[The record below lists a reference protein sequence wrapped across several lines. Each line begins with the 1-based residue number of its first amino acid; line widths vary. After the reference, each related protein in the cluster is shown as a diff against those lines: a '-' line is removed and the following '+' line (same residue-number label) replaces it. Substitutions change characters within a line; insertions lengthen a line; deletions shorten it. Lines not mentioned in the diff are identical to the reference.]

1 MYLKKITLKNFR
13 KFGGDAS
20 KNDLEVNLHPGLNVI
35 VGENDSGKT
44 AIIDAIKLL
53 LGTVS
58 EDFDRIQDEDFY
70 CNSEGFFSENF
81 FIEGIFDDLDTN
93 EAGLFLEWLSFNEKG
108 NYQLRLILEVTKKK
122 NDNGQEFIERQLLAG
137 EKNCENKIDSRARS
151 LLRATYLKPL
161 RDANSELR
169 PGFKSRLAQILR
181 AHSSFKQLP
190 EEKHA
195 LESVMEKANFEI
207 ESYFSEEYE
216 EGKSIKS
223 DIESILS
230 EFYDVKDSGKAN
242 TDFSVTPA
250 NLKSILNKLSLNSNS
265 INLGLGNMN
274 LLFIATELLLLN
286 NSASINS
293 VGPHVTLIE
302 ELEAHLHTQAQIRLV
317 KYLEQVVK
325 KGETT
330 QFILTSHSTHLV
342 SSISPKNLIYLNN
355 GNAYPLSHQ
364 YTLLENED
372 YEFLERFLDS
382 TKSNLFFAK
391 GLILVEG
398 DSEML
403 LIPAIAE
410 LIGLPLH
417 QYGISLVNI
426 GGTSFERYIKL
437 FSTNDSPSINL
448 PISLVTDVDVR
459 PIIYFEN
466 EDKLI
471 YQINNDNMQEVE
483 ILIGKSLIDYD
494 GNETEYTSIE
504 SLMEAF
510 EIEDS
515 VSQKKLTKITK
526 QTPSDKAIKEEI
538 KRKMKSVQEKYAKYN
553 ANLNISISPE
563 WTLEYCL
570 LQSPLQKLLKDSI
583 LETQYKKPFR
593 SSTQKTIDSI
603 EADLKNP
610 EKKSTAIYL
619 LFKRLNDKQ
628 VSKAI
633 VAQRLAS
640 KILNL
645 SEEEKRE
652 LREQILI
659 DQYTD
664 YLISAIIHASGRQ
677 KSEVE
682 INE

>member
-20 KNDLEVNLHPGLNVI
+20 KNYLEVNLHPGLNVI

-70 CNSEGFFSENF
+70 CNSEGFFSGNF

-108 NYQLRLILEVTKKK
+108 NYQLRLVLEVTKKK

-137 EKNCENKIDSRARS
+137 EKNCETKIDSKARS

-230 EFYDVKDSGKAN
+230 EFYDIKDSDKAN

-286 NSASINS
+286 NNASINS

-317 KYLEQVVK
+317 KYLEQIVK
-325 KGETT
+325 QGETT

-364 YTLLENED
+364 YTLLKNED

-403 LIPAIAE
+403 VIPAIAE

-459 PIIYFEN
+459 PVIYFEN
-466 EDKLI
+466 DGKLI
-471 YQINNDNMQEVE
+471 YQINNENRQEVE
-483 ILIGKSLIDYD
+483 ILLGKSLIDYD
-494 GNETEYTSIE
+494 ETEYTSLE
-504 SLMEAF
+504 SLMKAF
-510 EIEDS
+510 EIEDT
-515 VSQKKLTKITK
+515 VSQTELTKLTK
-526 QTPSDKAIKEEI
+526 QTHSDEVIKKEI
-538 KRKMKSVQEKYAKYN
+538 ERKRKSVQDKYAKYN
-553 ANLNISISPE
+553 ANLNICISPE

-570 LQSPLQKLLKDSI
+570 LQSPLQNLLKDSI

-593 SSTQKTIDSI
+593 SSTQKIISSI

-645 SEEEKRE
+645 PEEEKRE
-652 LREQILI
+652 LHEQILT

-682 INE
+682 VSE